1 VARTAVPGG
10 VAITGSVAR
19 ADDGVGGTK
28 ARASTAT
35 NAPSRAGRSRHGVV
49 AAARTSTSET
59 PPAGALDAD
68 AGVDDGVDVDGNEDV
83 NDADGVGT
91 GDGGVVAAAGVDAP
105 VATSAARVVD
115 AGVGRRGN
123 EERETTLMLW
133 FSAAKWS
140 CAQM

>member
-1 VARTAVPGG
+1 VARTAVPDG
-10 VAITGSVAR
+10 VAITGSMAR
-19 ADDGVGGTK
+19 AEEGVGGTK

-35 NAPSRAGRSRHGVV
+35 NAASRAGRSRHGGV

-59 PPAGALDAD
+59 PPAGAPDAD
-68 AGVDDGVDVDGNEDV
+68 AGVDDSVGVDENEDV
-83 NDADGVGT
+83 NDADCVGEV
-91 GDGGVVAAAGVDAP
+91 DGGAVAAAGVDAP
-105 VATSAARVVD
+105 VATSAARVVG

-133 FSAAKWS
+133 FSAAARS